1 MLGEFTELLEIMHT
15 NFPWTYYPELFIR
28 IIVAT
33 LCGLVIGLE
42 RTKRQKAAG
51 IRTHCVI
58 AAASAVMMILS
69 KYAFADIT
77 TSAGELYE
85 SSRGADVSRIASQV
99 VSGVGFL
106 GAGVIFV
113 KGGSIKGLTT
123 AAGIWA
129 ISGIGMAI
137 GAGMYPIGLFTTL
150 VVLLLNLIFHKLH
163 VGDDAYSTHEIEV
176 EMLDTPEMRK
186 VLEDILDQYK
196 TQVLDCRIARTDDH
210 YIAMELSVKMTGK
223 IPFGDCLR
231 IMDENPGLRKLSM

>member
-1 MLGEFTELLEIMHT
+1 MLGEFTELLELMHT
-15 NFPWTYYPELFIR
+15 NFPWTYYPEMFLR
-28 IIVAT
+28 IVVAT
-33 LCGLVIGLE
+33 FCGLLIGLE

-113 KGGSIKGLTT
+113 KGGTIKGLTT

-129 ISGIGMAI
+129 ISAIGMAI
-137 GAGMYPIGLFTTL
+137 GAGMYPIGLFATL
-150 VVLLLNLIFHKLH
+150 IVLLLNLIFHKLH
-163 VGDDAYSTHEIEV
+163 VGDDAYSTHDIEV
-176 EMLDTPEMRK
+176 EMKDTPEMRK
-186 VLEDILDQYK
+186 ILTDILEKYK
-196 TQVLDCRIARTDDH
+196 TNVLDCKITRTDEE
-210 YIAMELSVKMTGK
+210 YIALELSVKMTGK
-223 IPFGDCLR
+223 IPFDDCLK
-231 IMDENPGLRKLSM
+231 IMDENPDIRKLAM

>member
-1 MLGEFTELLEIMHT
+1 MLGEFTELLELMHK
-15 NFPWTYYPELFIR
+15 NFLWTYYPEIFVR

-33 LCGLVIGLE
+33 LCGLLIGLE

-51 IRTHCVI
+51 VRTHCVI

-77 TSAGELYE
+77 TSSGELFE

-113 KGGSIKGLTT
+113 KGGTIKGLTT

-129 ISGIGMAI
+129 VSAIGMAI
-137 GAGMYPIGLFTTL
+137 GAGMYPVGLFATF
-150 VVLLLNLIFHKLH
+150 VVLTLNLIFHKLH
-163 VGDDAYSTHEIEV
+163 VGDDAYSTQALLV
-176 EMLDTPEMRK
+176 EMKDTPEMRQILDSLLEK
-186 VLEDILDQYK
+186 YKTNVLE
-196 TQVLDCRIARTDDH
+196 CRIERTDDE
-210 YIAMELSVKMTGK
+210 YILLDLSVKLTGK
-223 IPFGDCLR
+223 ISFDDCMK
-231 IMDENPGLRKLSM
+231 IMDENPDIRKLSI

>member
-1 MLGEFTELLEIMHT
+1 MFGEFTELLELMHQ
-15 NFPWTYYPELFIR
+15 NFLWSYYPEMFVR
-28 IIVAT
+28 IVVAT

-113 KGGSIKGLTT
+113 KGGTIKGLTT

-129 ISGIGMAI
+129 VSAIGMAI
-137 GAGMYPIGLFTTL
+137 GAGMYPIGLFATF
-150 VVLLLNLIFHKLH
+150 VVLVLNLIFHKLH
-163 VGDDAYSTHEIEV
+163 VGDDAYSTQEIQV

-186 VLEDILDQYK
+186 IVDDLLEQYK
-196 TQVLDCRIARTDDH
+196 TQVLEYSIQRMDDQ
-210 YIAMELSVKMTGK
+210 YISLVLTVKMTGK
-223 IPFGDCLR
+223 IPFDECLK
-231 IMDENPGLRKLSM
+231 IVDENPGIRKLAM

>member
-1 MLGEFTELLEIMHT
+1 MGEFTELLELMHE
-15 NFPWTYYPELFIR
+15 NFLWTYYPEIFLR

-33 LCGLVIGLE
+33 FCGLIIGLE

-58 AAASAVMMILS
+58 AAASALMMILS

-77 TSAGELYE
+77 SESGGLFE

-113 KGGSIKGLTT
+113 KGGTIKGLTT

-129 ISGIGMAI
+129 VSAIGMAI
-137 GAGMYPIGLFTTL
+137 GAGMYPVGLFATF
-150 VVLLLNLIFHKLH
+150 VVLILNVIFHKLH
-163 VGDDAYSTHEIEV
+163 VGDDAYSTQEIEV
-176 EMLDTPEMRK
+176 EMKDTPELR
-186 VLEDILDQYK
+186 VVVDGLLDRYK
-196 TQVLDCRIARTDDH
+196 TQVLDCRIVRMDDQ
-210 YIAMELSVKMTGK
+210 YISMKLNVKMTGK
-223 IPFGDCLR
+223 IPFDECLR
-231 IMDENPGLRKLSM
+231 IMDEHQDIRKLSM

>member
-1 MLGEFTELLEIMHT
+1 MLGEFTELLELMHT
-15 NFPWTYYPELFIR
+15 NFPWTYYPEMFVR

-77 TSAGELYE
+77 TSAGELFE

-113 KGGSIKGLTT
+113 KGGTIKGLTT

-129 ISGIGMAI
+129 VSAIGMAV
-137 GAGMYPIGLFTTL
+137 GAGMYPIGLFATF
-150 VVLLLNLIFHKLH
+150 VVLMLNLIFHKLH
-163 VGDDAYSTHEIEV
+163 VGDDAYSTQEIEI
-176 EMLDTPEMRK
+176 EMKDTPEMRR
-186 VLEDILDQYK
+186 VLEGLLEKYK
-196 TQVLDCRIARTDDH
+196 TNVLDCRIARTDEE
-210 YIAMELSVKMTGK
+210 YIALELSVKMTGK
-223 IPFGDCLR
+223 IPFDDCLR
-231 IMDENPGLRKLSM
+231 IMDENPDIRKLSL